1 MNSWTDKL
9 RVVTP
14 YVPGEQPQGNDIVKL
29 NTNENPYP
37 PSPEVK
43 KVIENLDTDRFA
55 KYPDPTAAELVG
67 ELAKYHGV
75 NPSNI
80 FVGTG
85 SDDVLSTAFLAF
97 FNSDKEIIFPDVTYS
112 FYPVWAQVYRI
123 PYREI
128 PVDENFCLRVDDYL
142 PDGDSFGGIVI
153 ANPNAPTGISMGL
166 SDLEKIIA
174 ANDDCVVIVDE
185 AYVDYGG
192 QTALGLLE
200 KYENLVVVRTFSKSR
215 AMAGARIGYAVGGEK
230 VIKEL
235 YDVAQSINSYT
246 MTFDSLKI
254 GAASVRDD
262 KYFRDRI
269 EDVVKTRENTVREL
283 EKRGFTVLPSSSNFV
298 FARPADGDA
307 KSVFEKLREKEI
319 YVRYFSKERTKEFL
333 RITIGT
339 DKQMERMFEA
349 LDS

>member
-1 MNSWTDKL
+1 MSKWTDNFRK
-9 RVVTP
+9 VTP

-43 KVIENLDTDRFA
+43 KVIEGLNTDRFA

-67 ELAKYHGV
+67 ELADYHGV
-75 NPSNI
+75 GKENI

-97 FNSDKEIIFPDVTYS
+97 FNSEKEIVFPDVTYS
-112 FYPVWAQVYRI
+112 FYPVWAEVYRI

-128 PVDENFCLRVDDYL
+128 PVNDDFRLKVSDYL
-142 PDGDSFGGIVI
+142 PEGDGFGGVVI
-153 ANPNAPTGISMGL
+153 ANPNAPTGIAMAL
-166 SDLEKIIA
+166 DDIEKIVA
-174 ANDDCVVIVDE
+174 ANSGCVVIIDE

-192 QTALGLLE
+192 QTALPLLK

-215 AMAGARIGYAVGGEK
+215 AMAGARIGYAIGGDK
-230 VIKEL
+230 IIKEL

-246 MTFDSLKI
+246 MTYDSLLI

-262 KYFRDRI
+262 EYFKDRI
-269 EDVVKTRENTVREL
+269 KAVINTRNNTVKEL

-307 KSVFEKLREKEI
+307 EGVFNKLRNKEI
-319 YVRYFSKERTKEFL
+319 YVRFFSKEKTKEYL

-339 DKQMERMFEA
+339 DEQMERMFEA